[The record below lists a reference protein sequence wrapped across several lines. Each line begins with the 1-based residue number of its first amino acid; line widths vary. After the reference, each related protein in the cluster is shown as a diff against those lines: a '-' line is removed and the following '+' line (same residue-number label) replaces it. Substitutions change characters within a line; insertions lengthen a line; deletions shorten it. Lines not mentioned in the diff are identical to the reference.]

1 MRVSDSLQT
10 ARVHLFITHELG
22 PEAQKQ
28 NLPKYVTIKRT
39 LWTIFFLKFSKILI
53 WNIWKFSKKIK
64 LKFQINNFENSRK
77 NILKF

>member
-39 LWTIFFLKFSKILI
+39 LWTILFLNFSKFLI
-53 WNIWKFSKKIK
+53 WNIWKISKKSNYNFK
-64 LKFQINNFENSRK
+64 LIILKIQEK